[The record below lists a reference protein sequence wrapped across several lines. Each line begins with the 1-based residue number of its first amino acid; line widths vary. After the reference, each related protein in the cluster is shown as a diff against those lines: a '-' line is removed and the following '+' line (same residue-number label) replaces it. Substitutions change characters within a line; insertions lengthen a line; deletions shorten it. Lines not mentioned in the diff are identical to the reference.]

1 MELYPDKAYSHP
13 TLNISIIYLFRT
25 YKFFDF
31 IFNEPERYPRFEPAN
46 PPLKDR
52 EGHRDI
58 N

>member
-13 TLNISIIYLFRT
+13 TLKISIIYLFRT
-25 YKFFDF
+25 FFEF
-31 IFNEPERYPRFEPAN
+31 IFNEPEIYPRFEPAN
-46 PPLKDR
+46 PPSRDG